1 MFHKESRPFGQEL
14 MCEYQDEVK
23 SQGGEEIT
31 VNFDVKLVE
40 VFQEGLE
47 VDVYEYPDGYCRL
60 VHLAYETARHEVDAN
75 KFMPHPQHLGF
86 CGLGRQ
92 TASGNQ
98 MHQLLETTSFE
109 NLPKKTYC
117 TYFAH

>member
-40 VFQEGLE
+40 VFQDGLE

-75 KFMPHPQHLGF
+75 KFMPHTP
-86 CGLGRQ
+86 
-92 TASGNQ
+92 APW
-98 MHQLLETTSFE
+98 LLWAWEANSQWKSNAPTSRDHFI
-109 NLPKKTYC
+109 
-117 TYFAH
+117 